1 MDDPLDAGGFPM
13 TGGSV
18 GYYPFPDD
26 GNQTLHR
33 VISTLPR
40 QHAQAITWR
49 PSTDWLL
56 EVSPSLARA
65 LTGMFQDAG
74 VYQPDPVGMPDRVLV
89 PDAIRSSVERV
100 LDVIRSPGTWFQ
112 IEGVEFW
119 NQEAKRAFEALI

>member
-1 MDDPLDAGGFPM
+1 M

-18 GYYPFPDD
+18 DYYPFPQD

-33 VISTLPR
+33 VISRLPQ

-56 EVSPSLARA
+56 EVSPGLAHA
-65 LTGMFQDAG
+65 LAGMFETAG
-74 VYQPDPVGMPDRVLV
+74 VFQPDPTGMPDRVLV
-89 PDAIRSSVERV
+89 PDAIRSSVEGV
-100 LDVIRSPGTWFQ
+100 LNVIRSPGTWFQ

-119 NQEAKRAFEALI
+119 NQEAKLAFEALI